1 MLRPLRSEIFR
12 LRHRWMP
19 WLVLAILLVLGLGMY
34 ELIYTTL
41 NTQIQLIK
49 GGNAPAG
56 VTQGDPAA
64 TLRSLEDT
72 ITMVRPAN
80 IPDFGVSLVA
90 GLGSVMLIVFTAS
103 HVGTE
108 FTWGTLRT
116 VLASG
121 IGRTRF
127 LAAKLASI
135 LLFAV
140 VFTIVGIAGVVAA
153 SFLVS
158 MQAGFATSGFDG
170 GAVLSAS
177 WRTLYAFLPYI
188 ALTTVIVVWLRSTGA
203 GVAAG
208 LVIYFAESLIAQ
220 MLIQFNADFATIA
233 NFGIAR
239 NVQAL
244 TRATVR
250 VGVNTGPTAP
260 GAPALPDPTQ
270 AAIVLAAWTVV
281 FIGLAYWRLR
291 SRDVTLA

>member
-1 MLRPLRSEIFR
+1 MLRPLRSEIYR

-19 WLVLAILLVLGLGMY
+19 WMVLGVIVVLGFLMY

-41 NTQIQLIK
+41 NAQIQLIK
-49 GGNAPAG
+49 GGNAPAS

-64 TLRSLEDT
+64 TLKTLEQT
-72 ITMVRPAN
+72 VAMVRPGN
-80 IPDFGVSLVA
+80 ISDFGVSLVA

-121 IGRTRF
+121 IGRAEF
-127 LAAKLASI
+127 LVAKLVSI
-135 LLFAV
+135 LLFAI
-140 VFTIVGIAGVVAA
+140 VFAIVGIAAVVAA

-158 MQAGFATSGFDG
+158 TQAGFDTSGFDG
-170 GAVLSAS
+170 AAVLSSS

-188 ALTTVIVVWLRSTGA
+188 ALTSVIVVWIRSTGA

-220 MLIQFNADFATIA
+220 LLIQFNRDFATIA
-233 NFGIAR
+233 NLGIAR

-244 TRATVR
+244 SRATVR
-250 VGVNTGPTAP
+250 VGVNTGPSP
-260 GAPALPDPTQ
+260 SGAPALPDQTQ
-270 AAIVLAAWTVV
+270 AAIVLAVWTAI
-281 FIGLAYWRLR
+281 FIALAFWRLR
-291 SRDVTLA
+291 TRDVTLS